1 VRRWIYTRCCPALL
15 ALLLLC
21 SCANE
26 IERERA
32 CRLAVKS
39 LVAAPPSKVPGE
51 LARVVKH
58 GRYALPDIEQ
68 EMHQAPA
75 GSRLRLLDA
84 IERIGD
90 AEAVP
95 LLEFVARHDTE
106 DRVRKRAR
114 YVARTLRRARAN

>member
-1 VRRWIYTRCCPALL
+1 MRPWIHTSACL
-15 ALLLLC
+15 ALLLLG

-26 IERERA
+26 IKREQA

-39 LVAAPPSKVPGE
+39 LVAAPETRVAGE

-68 EMHQAPA
+68 EMHQAPLA
-75 GSRLRLLDA
+75 SRLRLLDA
-84 IERIGD
+84 IERIGE

-95 LLEFVARHDTE
+95 LLDFLARWDTA
-106 DRVRKRAR
+106 DKVRVRAR
-114 YVARTLRRARAN
+114 NVARTLRRARRN